1 MEGEG
6 SILEVTGLEKS
17 YGRNKVLK
25 GVDLTVRK
33 GEVISHYR
41 SFGLWK
47 KHVYPMPESFGRT
60 GLWKNCL

>member
-33 GEVISHYR
+33 GEVIAIIGPSGCGKSTFIR
-41 SFGLWK
+41 
-47 KHVYPMPESFGRT
+47 
-60 GLWKNCL
+60 CLNLLE

>member
-25 GVDLTVRK
+25 GVASLSEKVK
-33 GEVISHYR
+33 
-41 SFGLWK
+41 
-47 KHVYPMPESFGRT
+47 
-60 GLWKNCL
+60 

>member
-33 GEVISHYR
+33 GDRKSV
-41 SFGLWK
+41 
-47 KHVYPMPESFGRT
+47 V
-60 GLWKNCL
+60 